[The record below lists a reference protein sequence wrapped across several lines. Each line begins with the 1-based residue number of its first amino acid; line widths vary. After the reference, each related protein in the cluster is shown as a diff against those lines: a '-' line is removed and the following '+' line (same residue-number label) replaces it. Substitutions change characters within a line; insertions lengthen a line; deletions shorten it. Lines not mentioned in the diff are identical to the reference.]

1 MQTNILGQPLATCSK
16 EPLTGFYRDG
26 SCRTSPNDVASH
38 SVCCIMTDE
47 FLAYSKAQ
55 GNDLITPIPEYLF
68 PGLKAG
74 DSWCLCAS
82 RWLEAYNDG
91 CAPKINPHATS
102 MLAKEIVD
110 INLLLKYTV
119 EE

>member
-1 MQTNILGQPLATCSK
+1 MQTNILGKPLMACSK

-26 SCRTSPNDVASH
+26 SCRTSKEDFASH
-38 SVCCIMTDE
+38 SVCAIMSDE

-55 GNDLITPIPEYLF
+55 GNDLLTPMPEYFF
-68 PGLKAG
+68 PGLKTG

-82 RWLEAYNDG
+82 RWKEAYDDG

-102 MLAKEIVD
+102 NLAKEVVD
-110 INLLLKYTV
+110 INLLLEYAI